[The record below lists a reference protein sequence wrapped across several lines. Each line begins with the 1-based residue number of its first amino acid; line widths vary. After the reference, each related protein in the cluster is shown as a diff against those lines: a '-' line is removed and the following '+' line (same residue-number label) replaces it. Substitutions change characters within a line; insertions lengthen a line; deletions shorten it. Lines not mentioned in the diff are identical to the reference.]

1 MRHYREMIHRADTR
15 GQRRLRGPYVEALEE
30 RSLLATITVTGTGD
44 TIANDGVVTLREAIT
59 AANTNA
65 DPSGDTTPGDPG
77 LDTIAFNIPGAG
89 VRTISL
95 TSALPTITD
104 PIIIDGYSQPGSRAN
119 TLADGDDAVLLIE
132 LSRGDLPI
140 NGLTITAGGSTVR
153 GLVINGNI
161 TPGIHGIELR
171 PNGGNRNEG
180 HFTGPDATGTADVGT
195 QGDGVFI
202 HDAASNTTG
211 GTTPA
216 ARNVISGNSTGSILI
231 LGSRASGNLVAGNF
245 LGTNA

>member
-15 GQRRLRGPYVEALEE
+15 GQRRLRRPYVEALEE

-44 TIANDGVVTLREAIT
+44 TIAKDGVVTLREAIT

-77 LDTIAFNIPGAG
+77 PDTIAFNIPGAG

-104 PIIIDGYSQPGSRAN
+104 PIIIDGYSQPGSSAN

-132 LSRGDLPI
+132 LSRGDLAL

-171 PNGGNRNEG
+171 TNGGNRIEG
-180 HFTGPDATGTADVGT
+180 DLMRPRAPGPRHPGRR
-195 QGDGVFI
+195 
-202 HDAASNTTG
+202 G
-211 GTTPA
+211 GG
-216 ARNVISGNSTGSILI
+216 R
-231 LGSRASGNLVAGNF
+231 
-245 LGTNA
+245 